1 MTKKILII
9 ILVLLLIVI
18 SIFSYNF
25 YKNIKQPIS
34 TNTIV
39 AIPQNASIII
49 QGKNFKDLV
58 RKLTSSNIIWE
69 ELVSNTNVVKEY
81 NKQITYLDSL
91 TNDQTIHQ
99 LILNQPVLASIHQ
112 LGATGFDAIYYFST
126 SSSIKESQFINHLK
140 SITKSNPATRVYDEV
155 SIYNFKINDETK
167 LALVY
172 HKGIIAISFSPILI
186 EDVIRQLNAETSL
199 LNDSSFEKIL
209 STSGESDFG
218 NVFINPANFNKILNP
233 FTNQLA
239 KANLKNVEL
248 FSGWTALDASIK
260 SNALMLNGF
269 SIAEDSVSF
278 YLSLFNNQKPQE
290 MDLVN
295 ILPSNTAYI
304 YYNSFSD
311 LKSFW
316 KKKKTILTIQNQAT
330 AFENLV
336 NDFSTNNQLDI
347 EEEWR
352 SFLGNEM
359 AAIITEPFAD
369 LDYTD
374 NQFLVFKV
382 VNSEKALVS
391 LNNIASKINEENHA
405 TTTFNDFTISKID
418 FNNFFPTFFGKP
430 FLNINNPYYTI
441 IDDYLVFGNSESA
454 VQQFIADNKNQKTL
468 QYDLN
473 YQAFKENLSSSS
485 NIFIYNNIAR
495 SVKLYP
501 NFIDETH
508 HKTIEDKVELLR
520 KFEAVAIQI
529 NSQKNNLYYNNIYL
543 KYNPVY
549 KQDTRTVWETALEG
563 TVSSKPEIVLN
574 HNDNTKEIFVQ
585 DDNNKIYLIS
595 NTGKILWSKQLSSK
609 IIGKTHQ
616 VDALKNNKLQL
627 LFNTSEKLYLLDR
640 NGKDVGKF
648 PIQLAAL
655 ASNGVTPMDYEKNR
669 NYRIL
674 IGCQNN
680 MVYNY
685 DIEGNLVKGW
695 EFQMGEAPAHS
706 SISHFQLAGKDYIVI
721 PLKNGKLKIIER
733 SGKDRLILK
742 NKLPKTNNPIFIKV
756 NADLKKTYASTLDS
770 LGNVVKLYFNDVIEN
785 SSMNNIEPTSYFD
798 YFDVNNDN
806 TNEYV
811 FADKQSV
818 KVVDAEKNELF
829 KLDISTDIS
838 SFPLFFKM
846 PDKTNRIGIVATN
859 SIYLITHAGEIEH
872 GFPLTG
878 STPFS
883 ITHLS
888 NDKTLNLIV
897 GDKNLIYMYNLE

>member
-1 MTKKILII
+1 M
-9 ILVLLLIVI
+9 
-18 SIFSYNF
+18 
-25 YKNIKQPIS
+25 
-34 TNTIV
+34 
-39 AIPQNASIII
+39 
-49 QGKNFKDLV
+49 
-58 RKLTSSNIIWE
+58 
-69 ELVSNTNVVKEY
+69 
-81 NKQITYLDSL
+81 
-91 TNDQTIHQ
+91 
-99 LILNQPVLASIHQ
+99 
-112 LGATGFDAIYYFST
+112 
-126 SSSIKESQFINHLK
+126 
-140 SITKSNPATRVYDEV
+140 
-155 SIYNFKINDETK
+155 
-167 LALVY
+167 
-172 HKGIIAISFSPILI
+172 
-186 EDVIRQLNAETSL
+186 
-199 LNDSSFEKIL
+199 
-209 STSGESDFG
+209 
-218 NVFINPANFNKILNP
+218 
-233 FTNQLA
+233 
-239 KANLKNVEL
+239 
-248 FSGWTALDASIK
+248 
-260 SNALMLNGF
+260 
-269 SIAEDSVSF
+269 
-278 YLSLFNNQKPQE
+278 
-290 MDLVN
+290 
-295 ILPSNTAYI
+295 
-304 YYNSFSD
+304 
-311 LKSFW
+311 
-316 KKKKTILTIQNQAT
+316 
-330 AFENLV
+330 
-336 NDFSTNNQLDI
+336 
-347 EEEWR
+347 
-352 SFLGNEM
+352 
-359 AAIITEPFAD
+359 
-369 LDYTD
+369 
-374 NQFLVFKV
+374 
-382 VNSEKALVS
+382 
-391 LNNIASKINEENHA
+391 
-405 TTTFNDFTISKID
+405 
-418 FNNFFPTFFGKP
+418 
-430 FLNINNPYYTI
+430 
-441 IDDYLVFGNSESA
+441 
-454 VQQFIADNKNQKTL
+454 
-468 QYDLN
+468 
-473 YQAFKENLSSSS
+473 
-485 NIFIYNNIAR
+485 
-495 SVKLYP
+495 YP
-501 NFIDETH
+501 NFIEETH
-508 HKTIEDKVELLR
+508 HKTIESKVELLR
-520 KFEAVAIQI
+520 KFEAIAIQI

-549 KQDTRTVWETALEG
+549 KQDTRTVWETALEA

-585 DDNNKIYLIS
+585 DDNNKVYLIS

-609 IIGKTHQ
+609 IIGKPYQ

-669 NYRIL
+669 NYRLL

-695 EFQMGEAPAHS
+695 EYQMGEAPAHS

-785 SSMNNIEPTSYFD
+785 SPINNTEPTSYFD

-811 FADKQSV
+811 FANKQSV

-829 KLDISTDIS
+829 KLDISSEIS

-859 SIYLITHAGEIEH
+859 SIYLINQTGEIER